1 MNQLCQM
8 LTLNAS
14 IGNVDPGQEPTLPN
28 VDPECKYRQCVGW
41 CSDKKAK
48 TKEMYFGNNFFIQR
62 YLPTKKLNRARC
74 RLSLVHTI

>member
-1 MNQLCQM
+1 M

-14 IGNVDPGQEPTLPN
+14 IDNVDQGQEPTLPN

-48 TKEMYFGNNFFIQR
+48 TKEMYFGNNFF
-62 YLPTKKLNRARC
+62 
-74 RLSLVHTI
+74 HTTLFTY